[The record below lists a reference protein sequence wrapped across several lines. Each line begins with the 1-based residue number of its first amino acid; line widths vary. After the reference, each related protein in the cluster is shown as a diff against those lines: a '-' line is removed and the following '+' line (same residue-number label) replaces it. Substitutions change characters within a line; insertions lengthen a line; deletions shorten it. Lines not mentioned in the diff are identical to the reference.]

1 MNVTATLIVQIF
13 TFALLVWFIM
23 RFLWGPLTS
32 LMEERQRRIAD
43 GLAAAEKGKHKLELA
58 EKRATDVLRKAKAQ
72 ASDILAQAERRAAE
86 IVDEARVEA
95 RVEAE
100 RILTA
105 ARSDIEQERNRARED
120 LRASV
125 GNLVVMGASKIL
137 EKEIDARAHARL
149 LADAVKQL

>member
-13 TFALLVWFIM
+13 TFALLVWLIM
-23 RFLWGPLTS
+23 RFLWGPLIS

-43 GLAAAEKGKHKLELA
+43 GLAAAEKGKHDLELA

-86 IVDEARVEA
+86 IVDEARGEA

-100 RILTA
+100 RILTT

>member
-13 TFALLVWFIM
+13 TFALLVWLIM

-86 IVDEARVEA
+86 IVDEARGEA

>member
-1 MNVTATLIVQIF
+1 
-13 TFALLVWFIM
+13 
-23 RFLWGPLTS
+23 LTS

-43 GLAAAEKGKHKLELA
+43 GLAAAEKGKHDLELA

-86 IVDEARVEA
+86 IVDEARGEA